1 MTAIR
6 DLLSYRLH
14 LVANLLSRGAELRYR
29 REFGVSLWEWRT
41 IALLGAATEPLSLNH
56 LAHAAGIHKSQMSRV
71 VSGLAKRRIVT
82 REPDPG
88 DARGV
93 RLALS
98 RTGRRLY
105 DGLISAAAERGVH
118 GLPVG
123 EGKAGVRPRARQARH
138 AGQGFHS
145 TGKKLKTRITEL
157 LGIEHPIFQAAMSWA
172 SSNSA
177 LVIAVS
183 NAGGMGVLAAGP
195 LRPED
200 FKRILGEIKNG
211 TRKPFGVNIPLNGA
225 RGPELLE
232 IAFQQKIPVMVASQG
247 GPREHL
253 ARFRGIGTKWLHV
266 VASVEHAKKAEAA
279 GVDALVVDGAEA
291 GGHPPPSEV
300 GTLVLV
306 RRVLQAVKL
315 PVVASGGVADGAGVA
330 ALLAL
335 GAEAV
340 QLGTRFIAT
349 PEASV
354 HDNYKRAV
362 LDAEVDQTTLVGRGM
377 HPIRLLKNAFSAKYE
392 AAERAGA
399 SRDELETLFQ
409 EYSLKQAALRGD
421 IEWGKVEAGQSAG
434 LVHEILPAAEVMRRL
449 VNELEAARQRLA
461 KL

>member
-1 MTAIR
+1 M
-6 DLLSYRLH
+6 
-14 LVANLLSRGAELRYR
+14 
-29 REFGVSLWEWRT
+29 
-41 IALLGAATEPLSLNH
+41 
-56 LAHAAGIHKSQMSRV
+56 
-71 VSGLAKRRIVT
+71 
-82 REPDPG
+82 
-88 DARGV
+88 
-93 RLALS
+93 
-98 RTGRRLY
+98 
-105 DGLISAAAERGVH
+105 
-118 GLPVG
+118 
-123 EGKAGVRPRARQARH
+123 
-138 AGQGFHS
+138 
-145 TGKKLKTRITEL
+145 KTRITEL

-195 LRPED
+195 MRLED
-200 FKRILGEIKNG
+200 FSRVLKEIRNG
-211 TRKPFGVNIPLNGA
+211 SSKPFGVNIPLNNPKA
-225 RGPELLE
+225 REMLD
-232 IAFQQKIPVMVASQG
+232 IAYAARIPVMVASQG

-335 GAEAV
+335 GADAV

-362 LDAEVDQTTLVGRGM
+362 LGAEVDQTTLVGRGT
-377 HPIRLLKNAFSAKYE
+377 HPIRQLKNAFSDKYQ

-399 SRDELETLFQ
+399 SRDELETVFQ